1 MSIKPYSSDGSKAEQ
16 IREMFDKIAPRYD
29 LLNHLLSLGI
39 DRGWRKRLVS
49 SASRSNPQ
57 SILDVA
63 TGTGDLA
70 LMLRRQTSATITG
83 VDISTGMLEVGRAK
97 AAGLDRI
104 TFASADAE
112 NLPMPDASF
121 DTVTAA
127 FGVRNFENLERGMTE
142 MCRVLKPEG
151 ELYVLEF
158 AMPEKKLLGKLYRF
172 YFRSVL
178 PKVGRMISGDSRAY
192 TYLPESVGEF
202 PYGTRFAELL
212 TRCGFRNVEM
222 QELMGGIAIIYKAIK

>member
-16 IREMFDKIAPRYD
+16 VREMFDKIAPRYD

-70 LMLRRQTSATITG
+70 LMLRRKTSATITG

>member
-16 IREMFDKIAPRYD
+16 VREMFDKIAPRYD

>member
-39 DRGWRKRLVS
+39 DRGWRKSLVS

-57 SILDVA
+57 SILDAA